1 MRLASAEVKNLLGH
15 GQRASASTADVV
27 LTSRSLVPLTQS
39 PAKSA
44 IVARIALAVPKRQL
58 KRAVDRNRAKRIL
71 REIFRQHAIR
81 STPLEMLVTISAV
94 PKALAGKLKQKQ
106 ATSHLRSAALGLFNR
121 ILQRSKKI
129 TEAS

>member
-1 MRLASAEVKNLLGH
+1 MKNLLGH
-15 GQRASASTADVV
+15 GQRASASTAGVV
-27 LTSRSLVPLTQS
+27 LTSRSLVPLTPLTRS

-44 IVARIALAVPKRQL
+44 IAARIALAVPKRQL

-94 PKALAGKLKQKQ
+94 PKALAGNLKQKQ